1 MTDRDRNLVI
11 IPARAGSRRLPR
23 KNVLPLAGKPMIC
36 WTIEAALQANV
47 STKIVVTSDDPEVL
61 NLLSQY
67 PDNVIGVNR
76 DPDLASD
83 SASTFDVVRDV
94 IAREEQAGS
103 HPETI
108 ILLQPTSPL
117 RQSED
122 IRNAVEIFR
131 RGGGESVV
139 SVCKVDHPLA
149 WCGQVDPDG
158 KLHGLNLKTPR
169 RSQEYPA
176 DYRLNGAVY
185 VVGVNTVKEHGSL
198 FSDSLLACVMPREH
212 SIDIDEEMD
221 FELSRLM
228 LEKRIAKSQ
237 R

>member
-1 MTDRDRNLVI
+1 MTVRDRNLVI

-36 WTIEAALQANV
+36 WTIEAALEANI
-47 STKIVVTSDDPEVL
+47 STRIVVTSDDPEIL
-61 NLLSQY
+61 KLLPHY
-67 PDNVIGVNR
+67 PDTVIGVKR
-76 DPDLASD
+76 HPDLATD
-83 SASTFDVVRDV
+83 SAATIDVVRDV
-94 IAREEQAGS
+94 IAREERAGY
-103 HPETI
+103 HPDTI

-149 WCGQVDPDG
+149 WCGQVDSDG
-158 KLHGLNLKTPR
+158 RLHGLDLKTPR

-185 VVGVNTVKEHGSL
+185 VAGMSTVKEHGSL
-198 FSDSLLACVMPREH
+198 FSDSLLACVMPRER
-212 SIDIDEEMD
+212 SIDVDEELD

-228 LEKRIAKSQ
+228 LEKRTENSRK
-237 R
+237 